1 VTPTR
6 LTGWLAALFLAAAA
20 TAPRPSWARG
30 HKSDARTGKLVP
42 ALAELVKARKQ
53 GDHSALGRVGDRLGP
68 ARLLAAIAGAEE
80 HVAEAAIVAAPDTRA
95 GYLLVG
101 AIADQLGGVD
111 ARARLAAESLG
122 RLLDGSRPTALEQ
135 WEVPPDEI
143 GRACSGLHALAGHPQ
158 TALETR
164 LRALD
169 GSLEAVPTCGVPREL
184 ASWVRDAAPEVR
196 RAAVLLAEQIGNPGS
211 DRAAILKQ
219 AMGDADQRVSAAAV
233 AADCRVESRA
243 GERKEAPPDPAAVSA
258 ARTLALA
265 PTTAAAD
272 AVEMLDCLAAAAT
285 PADRALLDQLR
296 RGPASPLRD
305 RAVELTAPGQ
315 GKGN

>member
-1 VTPTR
+1 VTRARFTA
-6 LTGWLAALFLAAAA
+6 WLAALGVAAVW
-20 TAPRPSWARG
+20 TVPGRSWARA

-42 ALAELVKARKQ
+42 ALAELIKARKL

-68 ARLLAAIAGAEE
+68 ARLLAAIAGADERA
-80 HVAEAAIVAAPDTRA
+80 AEAAIVAAPDTRA
-95 GYLLVG
+95 GVLLVG
-101 AIADQLGGVD
+101 AIADQLGAVD

-122 RLLDGSRPTALEQ
+122 RLLDGARPSALEH

-164 LRALD
+164 LRAID
-169 GSLEAVPTCGVPREL
+169 GSLDAVPTCGVPRDV
-184 ASWVRDAAPEVR
+184 ATWVRDPAPEIR
-196 RAAVLLAEQIGNPGS
+196 RAAVLLAAHAGNGGN

-219 AMGDADQRVSAAAV
+219 AIGDGDQRVSAAAV
-233 AADCRVESRA
+233 AADCRVEARA
-243 GERKEAPPDPAAVSA
+243 GGRKEVPPDPAAVSA

-272 AVEMLDCLAAAAT
+272 AVEMLDCLAASAN

-296 RGPASPLRD
+296 RGPPSPLRD